1 MTITGDDFMFLNNE
15 NTYLIELVSDKQRAI
30 VKRYMNYVYKTI
42 GIYTTYSDLIGIL
55 NEANEKV
62 NKFLKK
68 DLTLAY
74 I

>member
-1 MTITGDDFMFLNNE
+1 MYLNDE

-30 VKRYMNYVYKTI
+30 VKRYMNYVYRTI

-62 NKFLKK
+62 NKFLKRG
-68 DLTLAY
+68 LTLKY
-74 I
+74 V